1 MNVTLGL
8 PGSDVLAARHARVRT
23 ALEANGLDALI
34 VTTPA
39 NIRYLTNHIGSA
51 GTLLLTRSDIQLLV
65 DFRYKEALRSRQD
78 SPAACP
84 GLRICDVPD
93 SYDEA
98 LVSATMTSTARV
110 VGIEAGHLTVARQE
124 WLTRTWQSRSAGIRL
139 RSTERLIERFRAVK
153 DAAEVHVLREAA
165 RRLTAVADSAIESVR
180 AGVVEREVAAV
191 IESALRRAGYE
202 RPAFD
207 TIVASGP
214 NSALPHYRAGDRAL
228 HDADLVVLD
237 FGGVLDGY
245 CSDLTRTVSVG
256 NPSPEARR
264 LHAAVGEAQAA
275 AIGAVKPGVT
285 TADVDGAARRVL
297 IEHGLGEAFGHG
309 TGHGLGLDVHEEP
322 RVSKPRPDVPP
333 ERLEPGMVFTIE
345 PGAYV
350 AGFGGVR
357 IEDDVLVTETGCE
370 VLTSVPRDLR
380 ACG

>member
-1 MNVTLGL
+1 VTLGL
-8 PGSDVLAARHARVRT
+8 PGSDVLAARHARVRS
-23 ALEANGLDALI
+23 ALQATGLDALI

-39 NIRYLTNHIGSA
+39 NIRYLANHIGTA
-51 GTLLLTRSDIQLLV
+51 GTLIITSSDIQLLV
-65 DFRYKEALRSRQD
+65 DFRYTEAVRSRQD

-84 GLRICDVPD
+84 GLRIIDVPD

-98 LVSATMTSTARV
+98 LVKTTISLPARV

-124 WLTRTWQSRSAGIRL
+124 WLTRTWQSRSADITL

-153 DAAEVHVLREAA
+153 DAAEISVLREAA
-165 RRLTAVADSAIESVR
+165 RRLTPVAATAIDSIGSGIPEK
-180 AGVVEREVAAV
+180 EVAAV
-191 IESALRRAGYE
+191 IETALRRAGYE

-228 HDADLVVLD
+228 HDGDLVVLD

-245 CSDLTRTVSVG
+245 CSDLTRTVTVG

-264 LHAAVGEAQAA
+264 LHTAVLEAQAA
-275 AIGAVKPGVT
+275 AIDAVKPGVT
-285 TADVDGAARRVL
+285 TADIDGAARQVL
-297 IEHGLGEAFGHG
+297 VGYGLGEAFGHG

-350 AGFGGVR
+350 PGFGGVR

-370 VLTSVPRDLR
+370 VLTSVPRELQG
-380 ACG
+380 CG

>member
-1 MNVTLGL
+1 MTLGL
-8 PGSDVLAARHARVRT
+8 PGSDVLAARHARVRS
-23 ALEANGLDALI
+23 ALQATGLDALI

-39 NIRYLTNHIGSA
+39 NIRYLANHIGTA
-51 GTLLLTRSDIQLLV
+51 GTLIITSSDIQLLV
-65 DFRYKEALRSRQD
+65 DFRYKEAVRSRQD

-84 GLRICDVPD
+84 GLRIIDVPD

-98 LVSATMTSTARV
+98 LVKTTISSPARV

-124 WLTRTWQSRSAGIRL
+124 WLTRTWQSRSADITL

-153 DAAEVHVLREAA
+153 DAAEISLLREAA
-165 RRLTAVADSAIESVR
+165 RRLTPVAATAIDSIGSGIPEK
-180 AGVVEREVAAV
+180 EVAAV
-191 IESALRRAGYE
+191 IETALRRAGYE

-228 HDADLVVLD
+228 HDGDLVVLD

-245 CSDLTRTVSVG
+245 CSDLTRTVTVG

-264 LHAAVGEAQAA
+264 LHTAVLEAQAA
-275 AIGAVKPGVT
+275 AIDAVKPGVT
-285 TADVDGAARRVL
+285 TADIDGAARQVL
-297 IEHGLGEAFGHG
+297 VGYGLGEAFGHG

-350 AGFGGVR
+350 PGFGGVR

-370 VLTSVPRDLR
+370 VLTSVPRELQG
-380 ACG
+380 CG

>member
-1 MNVTLGL
+1 MTLGL
-8 PGSDVLAARHARVRT
+8 PGSDVLAARHARVRS
-23 ALEANGLDALI
+23 ALQATGLDALI

-39 NIRYLTNHIGSA
+39 NIRYLANHSGTA
-51 GTLLLTRSDIQLLV
+51 GTLSITSSDIQLLV
-65 DFRYKEALRSRQD
+65 DFRYKEAVRSRQD

-84 GLRICDVPD
+84 GLRIIDVPD

-98 LVSATMTSTARV
+98 LVKTTISSPARV

-124 WLTRTWQSRSAGIRL
+124 WLTRTWQSRSADITL

-153 DAAEVHVLREAA
+153 DAAEISVLREAA
-165 RRLTAVADSAIESVR
+165 RRLTPVAATAIDSIASGIPEK
-180 AGVVEREVAAV
+180 EVAAV
-191 IESALRRAGYE
+191 IETALRRAGYE

-228 HDADLVVLD
+228 HDGDLVVLD

-245 CSDLTRTVSVG
+245 CSDLTRTVTVG

-264 LHAAVGEAQAA
+264 LHTAVLEAQAA
-275 AIGAVKPGVT
+275 AIDAVKPGVT
-285 TADVDGAARRVL
+285 TADIDGAARQVL
-297 IEHGLGEAFGHG
+297 VGYGLGEAFGHG

-322 RVSKPRPDVPP
+322 RVSKPRSDMPS

-345 PGAYV
+345 PGAYLP
-350 AGFGGVR
+350 GFGGVR
-357 IEDDVLVTETGCE
+357 IEDDVLVTEAGCE

>member
-1 MNVTLGL
+1 VTLGL
-8 PGSDVLAARHARVRT
+8 PGSDVLAARHARVRS
-23 ALEANGLDALI
+23 ALQATGLEALI

-39 NIRYLTNHIGSA
+39 NIRYLANHIGTA
-51 GTLLLTRSDIQLLV
+51 GTLIITSSDIQLLV
-65 DFRYKEALRSRQD
+65 DFRYKEAVRSRQD

-84 GLRICDVPD
+84 GLRIIDVLD

-98 LVSATMTSTARV
+98 LVKTTISSPARV

-124 WLTRTWQSRSAGIRL
+124 WLTRTWQSRSADITL

-153 DAAEVHVLREAA
+153 DAAEISLLREAA
-165 RRLTAVADSAIESVR
+165 RRLTPVAATAIESI
-180 AGVVEREVAAV
+180 GSGIPEREVAAV
-191 IESALRRAGYE
+191 IETALRRAGYE

-228 HDADLVVLD
+228 HDGDLVVLD

-245 CSDLTRTVSVG
+245 CSDLTRTVTVG

-264 LHAAVGEAQAA
+264 LHTAVLEAQAA
-275 AIGAVKPGVT
+275 AIDAVKPGVT
-285 TADVDGAARRVL
+285 TADIDGAARQVL
-297 IEHGLGEAFGHG
+297 VGYGLGEAFGHG

-350 AGFGGVR
+350 PGFGGVR

-370 VLTSVPRDLR
+370 VLTSVPRELQG
-380 ACG
+380 CG

>member
-1 MNVTLGL
+1 VTLGL
-8 PGSDVLAARHARVRT
+8 PGSDVLAARHARVRS
-23 ALEANGLDALI
+23 ALQATGLDALI

-39 NIRYLTNHIGSA
+39 NIRYLANHIGTA
-51 GTLLLTRSDIQLLV
+51 GTLIITSSDIQLLV
-65 DFRYKEALRSRQD
+65 DFRYKEAVRSRQD

-84 GLRICDVPD
+84 GLRIIDVPD

-98 LVSATMTSTARV
+98 LVKTTISSPARV

-124 WLTRTWQSRSAGIRL
+124 WLTRTWQSRSADITL

-153 DAAEVHVLREAA
+153 DAAEISLLREAA
-165 RRLTAVADSAIESVR
+165 RRLTPVAATAIDSIGSGIPEK
-180 AGVVEREVAAV
+180 EVAAV
-191 IESALRRAGYE
+191 IETALRRAGYE

-228 HDADLVVLD
+228 HDGDLVVLD

-245 CSDLTRTVSVG
+245 CSDLTRTVTVG

-264 LHAAVGEAQAA
+264 LHAAVLEAQSA
-275 AIGAVKPGVT
+275 AIDAVKPGVT
-285 TADVDGAARRVL
+285 TADVDGAARQVL
-297 IEHGLGEAFGHG
+297 VGYGLGEAFGHG

-350 AGFGGVR
+350 PGFGGVR

-370 VLTSVPRDLR
+370 VLTSVPRELQG
-380 ACG
+380 CG